1 MNVKDDQNLSAK
13 KTSINLRNNAN
24 RNRSATSRRGSSK
37 KKAAVEDEFGD
48 LGLSGAKFEPMF

>member
-1 MNVKDDQNLSAK
+1 MNVKDEQNLSAK

-37 KKAAVEDEFGD
+37 KNTAVEDEFGD